1 MEDEQKLKPLPS
13 TIKRRM
19 KKRIL
24 RCFYLIGL
32 TLLCVFGAGG
42 FGSGGGFR
50 WIGCIALAVL
60 LSFHLASLVFGC
72 LMQFILKKGYSYWYW
87 VDIYLQH
94 IIKKM
99 LYLAG
104 ISLIMMIVLVLVAT
118 NGGDGFGGL
127 LLMELLNIVSLIV
140 INLQIGWVFAKSQIL
155 VIGTDTYTR
164 PFYPFLC
171 WILGT
176 ITLFILFFTP
186 QYHFIDSL
194 MEQGYFGRIW

>member
-24 RCFYLIGL
+24 RCFYLVSL
-32 TLLCVFGAGG
+32 TLVCVFGAGCFS
-42 FGSGGGFR
+42 FG
-50 WIGCIALAVL
+50 WIGYTALAVL

-87 VDIYLQH
+87 VDMYLQH
-94 IIKKM
+94 IIKKT

-118 NGGDGFGGL
+118 SGGDGFGGL

-186 QYHFIDSL
+186 QYHFIHSL
-194 MEQGYFGRIW
+194 MEQGYFGRTW